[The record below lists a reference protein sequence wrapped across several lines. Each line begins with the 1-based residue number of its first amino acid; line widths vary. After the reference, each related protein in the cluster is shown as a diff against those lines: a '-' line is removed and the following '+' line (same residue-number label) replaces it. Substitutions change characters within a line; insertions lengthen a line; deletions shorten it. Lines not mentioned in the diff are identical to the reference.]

1 MKASASFMAA
11 IATAA
16 GLLSACTHGDPS
28 VAAFSPSAL
37 PPPPAVSSID
47 HTVSVTW
54 TLLDSFDIDADG
66 TCYGRSA
73 NRGIEDRALVQIK
86 GNATGFIDETR
97 VTAYVHQY
105 ALSPKEALLNDG
117 LDCVVQ
123 AVLSPSIPDPS
134 GYTVKFP
141 NALLDTED
149 QLGTPSH
156 SPFGMADTPG
166 YGAYH
171 LQVMRCPSA
180 LDPPDKDCLDWAK
193 G

>member
-1 MKASASFMAA
+1 VKVSASFIGA
-11 IATAA
+11 IAAVA
-16 GLLSACTHGDPS
+16 NLLSACSHGDSS
-28 VAAFSPSAL
+28 VAAFSPSLL

-47 HTVSVTW
+47 HTVSVMW

-66 TCYGRSA
+66 KCIGRSA
-73 NRGIEDRALVQIK
+73 NRGIEDGARVQIR
-86 GNATGFIDETR
+86 GNTTGFIDETR
-97 VTAYVHQY
+97 VTAYVRQY

-123 AVLSPSIPDPS
+123 AVVSPSMSDPS

-141 NALLDTED
+141 DALLVTED
-149 QLGTPSH
+149 KLGTPSL

-171 LQVMRCPSA
+171 LQVLRCPSP

-193 G
+193 W